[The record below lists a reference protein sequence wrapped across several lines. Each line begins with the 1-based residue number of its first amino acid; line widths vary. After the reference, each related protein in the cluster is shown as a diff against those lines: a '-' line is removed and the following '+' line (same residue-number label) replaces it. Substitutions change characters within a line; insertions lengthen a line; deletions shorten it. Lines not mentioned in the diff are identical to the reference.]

1 MATLTNSFGIVELA
15 KRTENKD
22 LLEIAEV
29 LAETNEVLQDA
40 VWVEANGL
48 LTHSGTIRTNLPAG
62 SWRRFN
68 SGVAVE
74 ASQTEKVTE
83 NIGSLESFSQI
94 DEDLVKIAPDP
105 LRFRSD
111 EDLAFVEG
119 MSQTWADTILAGDR
133 DTDPDKFHGLQPRY
147 AATSNAN
154 VINGGGSSSGSMT
167 SMWLIGWGRKRV
179 HMIYPRGHATLG
191 LEREDLG
198 VETVTDS
205 NSRLYRAYR
214 THFKFWGGL
223 FVHDTRYI
231 KRICNIVPSTITDLD
246 DHMVEALNKMP
257 SRDGLAFY
265 CNTGLKTV
273 LDIMAKDKS
282 NVAYQ
287 PGEMWGQ
294 PVTMFQ
300 GVPVRRWDSIGTT
313 ETTVS

>member
-29 LAETNEVLQDA
+29 LAKTNEVLQDA
-40 VWVEANGL
+40 VWVEANGIL
-48 LTHSGTIRTNLPAG
+48 SHSGTIRTNLPAG

-105 LRFRSD
+105 QRFRSD

-119 MSQTWADTILAGDR
+119 LSQTWADTLLTGDR

-147 AATSNAN
+147 NALSNAN
-154 VINGGGSSSGSMT
+154 VIDGGGAGNTDT
-167 SMWLIGWGRKRV
+167 SMWLVGWGRKRV
-179 HMIYPRGHATLG
+179 HMIYPRGHQTLG

-198 VETVTDS
+198 VETVTDA
-205 NSRLYRAYR
+205 NGKLYRAYR

-223 FVHDTRYI
+223 FVHDTRYV
-231 KRICNIVPSTITDLD
+231 KRICNIDLATIADLD
-246 DHMVEALNKMP
+246 DLMIEALNKMP

-265 CNTGLKTV
+265 CNTALKTV

-282 NVAYQ
+282 NVNYQ

-300 GVPVRRWDSIGTT
+300 GVPVRRWDSIGTSESQVT
-313 ETTVS
+313 